1 MTPQTTP
8 TKIFSVRLP
17 TALILAFKHKALDE
31 AKYIQDIV
39 HDLITNY
46 LDEELPPKP
55 PEGVRS

>member
-1 MTPQTTP
+1 MTTTPTTAP

-46 LDEELPPKP
+46 LDESTKEPPKP
-55 PEGVRS
+55 